1 MINGS
6 HSAAEQTVF
15 IVDDD
20 VSVRTSLERLFRA
33 NGWKVKSFASA
44 EEFLRQD
51 LHHSG
56 GCLIADV
63 HLGRMNGFDLL
74 QALFEDGALPVS
86 VILTSG
92 VDDVKMEIEARRL
105 GAEAF
110 FRKPFDI
117 GALLDSVRRGLQAGQ
132 PRQPVH
138 VPPDTGP

>member
-6 HSAAEQTVF
+6 HGRTGQTVF

-20 VSVRTSLERLFRA
+20 HSVRTALERLFRA
-33 NGWKVKSFASA
+33 IGWEVSSFASA

-51 LHHSG
+51 RHHLG

-63 HLGRMNGFDLL
+63 HLGRMSGFDLL
-74 QALFEDGALPVS
+74 QMIPGPINRPLL

-92 VDDVKMEIEARRL
+92 VDDIDMEAEARRL
-105 GAEAF
+105 GADAF

-117 GALLDSVRRGLQAGQ
+117 AALLDAVTRSARS
-132 PRQPVH
+132 
-138 VPPDTGP
+138 

>member
-6 HSAAEQTVF
+6 PGAASQTVF

-20 VSVRTSLERLFRA
+20 HSVRTALERLFRA
-33 NGWKVKSFASA
+33 IGWNVVSFASA

-51 LHHSG
+51 RHQQG

-63 HLGRMNGFDLL
+63 HLGRMSGFDLL
-74 QALFEDGALPVS
+74 QTMSDRRATPLQ

-92 VDDVKMEIEARRL
+92 VDDIDMEVEARRL
-105 GAEAF
+105 GADAF

-117 GALLDSVRRGLQAGQ
+117 EALIDAVTRG
-132 PRQPVH
+132 VEH
-138 VPPDTGP
+138 

>member
-6 HSAAEQTVF
+6 HAASEQTIF

-20 VSVRTSLERLFRA
+20 LSVRTALERLFRA
-33 NGWKVKSFASA
+33 VGWNVRTFASA

-51 LHHSG
+51 LHPSS

-63 HLGRMNGFDLL
+63 HLGRMSGFDLL
-74 QALFEDGALPVS
+74 EALTQDGAQRLP

-92 VDDVKMEIEARRL
+92 VDDLEMELEARRL
-105 GAEAF
+105 GADAF

-117 GALLDSVRRGLQAGQ
+117 GSLVDAVKRGLA
-132 PRQPVH
+132 
-138 VPPDTGP
+138 D